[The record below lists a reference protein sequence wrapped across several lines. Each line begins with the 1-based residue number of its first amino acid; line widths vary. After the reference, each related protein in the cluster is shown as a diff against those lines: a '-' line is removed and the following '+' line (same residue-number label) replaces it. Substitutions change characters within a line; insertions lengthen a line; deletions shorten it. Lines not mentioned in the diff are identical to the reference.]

1 MTRYDFRYSGF
12 TLVELILVIVII
24 AIISL
29 VAIPRMIS
37 RGGITASLAAD
48 LAASDI
54 RAVQQAAMASG
65 SSKTITF
72 GGAEYTAEGLNPAA
86 RAFPGPAVAGT
97 FSLTFNSLG
106 EPDQG
111 GSFTVSSGG
120 ESKTV
125 TVQAITGT
133 VTIN

>member
-1 MTRYDFRYSGF
+1 MTSPDRRYSGF
-12 TLVELILVIVII
+12 TLVELILVILVI

-37 RGGITASLAAD
+37 RGGISASLAAD

-54 RAVQQAAMASG
+54 RAVQLAAMSSG

-72 GGAEYTAEGLNPAA
+72 GGAEYTAEGLNPAS
-86 RAFPGPAVAGT
+86 RSFPGQAAASSFTV
-97 FSLTFNSLG
+97 TFNSLG
-106 EPDQG
+106 EPDGG

-120 ESKTV
+120 ETRTV
-125 TVQAITGT
+125 TVQALTGT
-133 VTIN
+133 VTID